1 VSNPQELALAATRE
15 VAGVLTHIPEDG
27 FEVMCDELERAHR
40 IACYGVGREGL
51 MIRALTM
58 RLYHL
63 GLDAHVVGAMT
74 TPPITRGDL
83 LVVSAGPGQFS
94 TVGALMDVARRAGA
108 RTLVVTARP
117 DGDAARNA
125 DVIIHLPAQTMADD
139 QDSSP
144 SVLPMGSLYEAA
156 QLLFFDV
163 VSIRLRERLGMEP
176 AIMRS
181 RHTNLE

>member
-1 VSNPQELALAATRE
+1 MSNPQELALAATRE
-15 VAGVLTHIPEDG
+15 VAGVLTHTPAKV

-51 MIRALTM
+51 MMRALTM

-74 TPPITRGDL
+74 TPPVARGDL

-94 TVGALMDVARRAGA
+94 TVGALMDVARRAEA

-117 DGDAARNA
+117 DGDAARHA

-163 VSIRLRERLGMEP
+163 VSIRLRERLSMEP
-176 AIMRS
+176 AVMRS